1 MASAKSPEKYTP
13 PPQPVGPVAWV
24 AGAGDTAGL
33 AAALAR
39 SFRFEG
45 LVAIVIEVRAHGE
58 SLR

>member
-1 MASAKSPEKYTP
+1 MASAKAPEKYTP
-13 PPQPVGPVAWV
+13 PPVRPVAWV
-24 AGAGDTAGL
+24 ACAGDTAGL

-45 LVAIVIEVRAHGE
+45 LVAAVIDVRAYRE